1 MDRSV
6 TRLREAPSRSPN
18 SSHVEGIE
26 DSRRVVNRAAGI
38 DVGGTKCL
46 GVVLDADRDITSEH
60 DILLQVRHATPRA
73 DKLVDA
79 LEVLVGELG
88 DFDTIG
94 VGVPGLITLDGVMRA
109 SPNIPGS
116 VDVAVGAEL
125 SRRLG
130 RRVFIDNDGNLSAL
144 AEWRFGAGRGSTNM
158 WMVTLGTG
166 IGGGYVLNGAV
177 QRGVNGFAGEVG
189 HIVVNPDGPRCTCG
203 RKGCWE
209 VYASGRGLK
218 MLAAGES
225 GESVINRARAG
236 EADALTVLEAW
247 SRWVAIGLA
256 SLTNVSDPDV
266 IVIGGGVSEAADI
279 VMPIVRRW
287 FVESLYSPEQR
298 QHPDLRVAQLGEHAG
313 AIGAA
318 LMPQFSTV

>member
-1 MDRSV
+1 MS
-6 TRLREAPSRSPN
+6 
-18 SSHVEGIE
+18 
-26 DSRRVVNRAAGI
+26 RAAGI

-144 AEWRFGAGRGSTNM
+144 AEWRFGAGRGSKNM

-318 LMPQFSTV
+318 LMPQFSTE

>member
-1 MDRSV
+1 
-6 TRLREAPSRSPN
+6 
-18 SSHVEGIE
+18 
-26 DSRRVVNRAAGI
+26 VNRAAGI

-144 AEWRFGAGRGSTNM
+144 AEWRFGAGRGSKNM

-279 VMPIVRRW
+279 MMPIVRRW

-318 LMPQFSTV
+318 LMPQFSTE